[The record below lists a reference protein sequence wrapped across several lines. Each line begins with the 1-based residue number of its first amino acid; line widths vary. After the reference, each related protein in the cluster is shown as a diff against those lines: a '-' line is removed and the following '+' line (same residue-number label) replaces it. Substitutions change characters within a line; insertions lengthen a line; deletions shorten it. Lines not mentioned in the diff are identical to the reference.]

1 MKLLYIL
8 NVANKVNNFS
18 KASMMA
24 AKQTG
29 LEFYIAGNW
38 KYKSDE
44 ERKADEVK
52 YGIKIYQVDFYRN
65 PLNLKNIKAYH
76 QIVEIIKNE
85 KIDIIHCNTPIGGVV
100 GRIAGLKCKVKKVI
114 YQAHGFHF
122 YSGDPKINW
131 FIYYPMERW
140 LAHYTDVLITINHED
155 YTLAQKLRL
164 KNYGRVCYVPGVGI
178 DTKDFTNVITD
189 SKEIKGSIGL
199 TEDDIVCISM
209 GDLIPR
215 KNYET
220 SIKAIALCNNTNI
233 HYLICGNGPELEKLK
248 NLSKKLGIE
257 KQVHFLGFRID
268 IKELAKVS
276 DIFLFTTLQEGMPRS
291 MMEAMASGLPCIA
304 SKIRG
309 NVDLLVE
316 GKGGYLVPAKDA
328 ELVAECLRELIN
340 NKSLRKYM
348 GNENLSRIK
357 EFEVSIVKKRIKEI
371 YEEVIGESVK

>member
-1 MKLLYIL
+1 
-8 NVANKVNNFS
+8 S

-122 YSGDPKINW
+122 YSGAPKINW

-164 KNYGRVCYVPGVGI
+164 RKGGKAYYIPGVGI
-178 DTKDFTNVITD
+178 DTNRFM
-189 SKEIKGSIGL
+189 SS
-199 TEDDIVCISM
+199 
-209 GDLIPR
+209 
-215 KNYET
+215 T
-220 SIKAIALCNNTNI
+220 SIRNFRES
-233 HYLICGNGPELEKLK
+233 IC
-248 NLSKKLGIE
+248 
-257 KQVHFLGFRID
+257 
-268 IKELAKVS
+268 KELNIPDTAKIILSVGELNENKNHLSVIHALQKIPLHTDIYYIIAGVGEMRETLQNIANELGLHQRVFLLGYRS
-276 DIFLFTTLQEGMPRS
+276 DIPKLLAAANIYILPSLREGLNAS
-291 MMEAMASGLPCIA
+291 LMEAMASGLPCIVGN
-304 SKIRG
+304 IRG
-309 NVDLLVE
+309 NVDLIE
-316 GKGGYLVPAKDA
+316 DGKGGF
-328 ELVAECLRELIN
+328 LIN
-340 NKSLRKYM
+340 PKDEEEIAGAINRLADNKLLCESM
-348 GNENLSRIK
+348 GAHNLDKIK
-357 EFEVSIVKKRIKEI
+357 DFDLSVVINQINNVYHEIVSK
-371 YEEVIGESVK
+371 